1 MKLSSKVKEEIRDL
15 SLITAL
21 LILFCLCFSVV
32 SGQNMSSYDIAI
44 DEIQKVFPEVELNI
58 SKPQNKFV
66 ARKQVNNKA
75 LVFMSGATLT
85 TIGTIQLIRA
95 RNSHFRFDRPKGAVP
110 INPHNMLIGLGL
122 FTISFSFVIS

>member
-15 SLITAL
+15 TLITAL

-32 SGQNMSSYDIAI
+32 SAQNMLGYEMGLP
-44 DEIQKVFPEVELNI
+44 EIELNLESAS

-66 ARKQVNNKA
+66 ARKQVNNRA
-75 LVFMSGATLT
+75 LVFMSGATFT
-85 TIGTIQLIRA
+85 TIGAIQLIRT